1 MIKKYITTVDSIGSF
16 VWWSLK
22 VAFIITSEKFYH
34 MFNSNI
40 KLKVIKYNN
49 NNIYE
54 QFVSS
59 YHLILKYANVPYISG
74 IEKY

>member
-1 MIKKYITTVDSIGSF
+1 
-16 VWWSLK
+16 
-22 VAFIITSEKFYH
+22 

>member
-1 MIKKYITTVDSIGSF
+1 
-16 VWWSLK
+16 
-22 VAFIITSEKFYH
+22 

-59 YHLILKYANVPYISG
+59 YHLILKYTNVPYISG
-74 IEKY
+74 IEKILRQKKKKERKNH

>member
-1 MIKKYITTVDSIGSF
+1 
-16 VWWSLK
+16 
-22 VAFIITSEKFYH
+22 

-74 IEKY
+74 IEKILRQKKKKKKERTIEQRIFEKSLLYKV

>member
-1 MIKKYITTVDSIGSF
+1 
-16 VWWSLK
+16 
-22 VAFIITSEKFYH
+22 

-74 IEKY
+74 IEKILRQKKKKKERTIEQRIFEKSLLYKV